1 MVVRKYIGNKPPTK
15 PRLLIQKRFFDNL
28 HTIEIYGAT
37 LFGESVAEQFH
48 KGIMARITALP
59 SLPKSNPK
67 FRFVP
72 STEKKEYRA
81 ILYKKFYVVYSVTS
95 RTIKVLTIIHQA
107 TNPKKLSKIK

>member
-1 MVVRKYIGNKPPTK
+1 MVGGKYIVNKHPAK
-15 PRLLIQKRFFDNL
+15 PRLLIQKRFFENL
-28 HTIEIYGAT
+28 HIIEMYGAT
-37 LFGESVAEQFH
+37 LFGEKVAEQFH
-48 KGIMARITALP
+48 KGIMARITALL

-72 STEKKEYRA
+72 STEKKEYRV

-107 TNPKKLSKIK
+107 TSPRKLSKIK